1 MKAQLLSRIVRHRA
15 GFTLIESVIGATLM
29 SGVLLMIGLALDT
42 TFSAYRMAESESQ
55 ADQAAHRA
63 LEDILRNIS
72 DAGAGTL
79 GDPTGA
85 FGSSDLSFRRAAL
98 YDAAGEA
105 IGWGSESQI
114 GWQLEPGELNDGI
127 DNDGDGLI
135 DEGEIFWLLDVGEP
149 TQRRVVKVK
158 SVAEYLGGEE
168 PNLADDNDNGLIDE
182 AGLDFQWDGAVLTVR
197 LTLLAVGPK
206 GMQLTRTVQSST
218 RLRN

>member
-1 MKAQLLSRIVRHRA
+1 M
-15 GFTLIESVIGATLM
+15 G
-29 SGVLLMIGLALDT
+29 GVLLVIGLALDT
-42 TFSAYRMAESESQ
+42 SISAFRMAEAESQ
-55 ADQAAHRA
+55 MDQAAHRA
-63 LEDILRNIS
+63 LEEIVRNIS

-79 GDPTGA
+79 GDATGA
-85 FGSSDLSFRRAAL
+85 FGSSDLSFRRAAV

-105 IGWGSESQI
+105 IGWGTESQI
-114 GWQLEPGELNDGI
+114 GWRLEPGEVNDGV

-149 TQRRVVKVK
+149 TERSVVKVK
-158 SVAEYLGGEE
+158 NVAEYLGGEE

-206 GMQLTRTVQSST
+206 GAQLTRTVQTST